1 MVMHCEPFAI
11 SVHFTS
17 KQSTQKWTLVNVY
30 GPCNGDLRD
39 HFVQWLYNLNIP
51 DDEDWLILGDFNFI
65 RSPAYR
71 NKPGGNVDDMLI
83 SNDIIRAQNLK
94 ELPIK
99 GRKYTWINMQDDPL
113 LEQLDWF
120 FTSVHWT
127 ASYLPSI
134 GTPQGKPTSDHTP
147 CLVSI
152 HTNIPGSKIF
162 MFESFWTA
170 HPGFQQIVTKSWSKP
185 THKSNSAA
193 NINAKFKRL
202 RYDLKH

>member
-1 MVMHCEPFAI
+1 
-11 SVHFTS
+11 
-17 KQSTQKWTLVNVY
+17 
-30 GPCNGDLRD
+30 
-39 HFVQWLYNLNIP
+39 
-51 DDEDWLILGDFNFI
+51 
-65 RSPAYR
+65 
-71 NKPGGNVDDMLI
+71 MLI